1 MIDIKLIRD
10 NAPAVRQAY
19 IDRGGKALPDLE
31 QVIEKDKEWRGVVTQ
46 LDELRARRNKS
57 ADEVGRLKRE
67 KGDVSALLK
76 EMENVKVA
84 MKEREE
90 QERDLKLAI
99 DKLMLS
105 LPNIP
110 DFSVPVG
117 ASAADNTVVRAHG
130 AVPTFE
136 FRAKDHHQ
144 VGVDL
149 GILDFDLAAKLSGA
163 RFSVYKGAGARLE
176 RAIANFML
184 DLHTREHGYTEV
196 TPPYLV
202 TGATMTNTGQLPKFA
217 EDLYKCADED
227 LYLIPTSEVA
237 LANMLRE
244 TAISEDRL
252 PMAVTAFT
260 PCFRREAGSAGKDTR
275 GLIRNH
281 QFDKVELV
289 RFCKMEDSIKE
300 HELITRHAEEVLK
313 RLELPYRVLALC
325 TGDMGFS
332 AAKTYD
338 LEVWMP
344 GDKLWREISS
354 CSTCTDFQAR
364 RMDFKVLTRDKKRVL
379 GCTLNGSGLAVGRTL
394 AAILENY
401 QQADGSVRIPKALQP
416 YFGAEKIAAA
426 AAG

>member
-10 NAPAVRQAY
+10 NADAVRAAY
-19 IDRGGKALPDLE
+19 ANRGGKSLPDLE
-31 QVIEKDKEWRGVVTQ
+31 QVIERDKEWRGVVSQ

-76 EMENVKVA
+76 EMESVKIA
-84 MKEREE
+84 MKELEE
-90 QERDLKLAI
+90 KERAI
-99 DKLMLS
+99 KASVDMLMLS

-110 DFSVPVG
+110 DASVPLG
-117 ASAADNTVVRAHG
+117 RSADDNQVVRQHG
-130 AVPTFE
+130 TVPSFTFKP
-136 FRAKDHHQ
+136 KDHHE
-144 VGVDL
+144 VGVNL
-149 GILDFDLAAKLSGA
+149 GILDFDIAAKLSGA
-163 RFSVYKGAGARLE
+163 RFSLYKGAGARLE

-184 DLHTREHGYTEV
+184 DLHTKEHGYTEV

-237 LANMLRE
+237 LANMLAQ
-244 TAISEDRL
+244 TALDEDKL

-332 AAKTYD
+332 SAKTYD

-344 GDKLWREISS
+344 GDNIWREISS

-364 RMDFKVLTRDKKRVL
+364 RMDFKIVTKDKKRVL

-401 QQADGSVRIPKALQP
+401 QQADGSVRVPKVLQP
-416 YFGAEKIAAA
+416 YFGAETI
-426 AAG
+426 

>member
-10 NAPAVRQAY
+10 NADAVRAAY
-19 IDRGGKALPDLE
+19 VNRGGKSLPDLE
-31 QVIEKDKEWRGVVTQ
+31 QVIERDKEWRGVVSQ

-67 KGDVSALLK
+67 KADVSTLLK
-76 EMENVKVA
+76 EMESVKVA
-84 MKEREE
+84 MKELEE
-90 QERDLKLAI
+90 KERVIKASVDM
-99 DKLMLS
+99 LMLS

-110 DFSVPVG
+110 DASVPVG
-117 ASAADNTVVRAHG
+117 RSADDNRVVRQHG
-130 AVPTFE
+130 AIPAFTFKP
-136 FRAKDHHQ
+136 KDHHE
-144 VGVDL
+144 VGVNL
-149 GILDFDLAAKLSGA
+149 GILDFDIAAKLSGA
-163 RFSVYKGAGARLE
+163 RFSLYKGAGARME

-184 DLHTREHGYTEV
+184 DLHTKEHGYTEV

-237 LANMLRE
+237 LANMLAQ
-244 TAISEDRL
+244 TALDEDKL

-332 AAKTYD
+332 SAKTYD

-344 GDKLWREISS
+344 GDNIWREISS

-364 RMDFKVLTRDKKRVL
+364 RMDFKIVTKDKKRLL

-401 QQADGSVRIPKALQP
+401 QQADGSVRVPKVLQP
-416 YFGAEKIAAA
+416 YFGAETI
-426 AAG
+426 